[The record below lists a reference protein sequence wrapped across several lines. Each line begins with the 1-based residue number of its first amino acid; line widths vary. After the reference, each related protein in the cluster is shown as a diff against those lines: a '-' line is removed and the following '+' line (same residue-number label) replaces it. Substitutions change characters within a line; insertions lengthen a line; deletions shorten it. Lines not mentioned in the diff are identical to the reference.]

1 MYLHTLSLHDA
12 LPISYVAIRSG
23 FGARLAEAAMRAAG
37 ERLDELDVLPTQA
50 FRIDAETIALL
61 IDRGNSE
68 AVTRV
73 DLKRLAAEVIQRLT
87 HPVVVDGQRFLLA
100 TSAGG
105 ALYPDDARDRD
116 EYVNKSEEHTSE
128 LPSLIRISYAD
139 FCS

>member
-1 MYLHTLSLHDA
+1 
-12 LPISYVAIRSG
+12 
-23 FGARLAEAAMRAAG
+23 MRAAG

-73 DLKRLAAEVIQRLT
+73 DLKRIAAEVMQRLT
-87 HPVVVDGQRFLLA
+87 HPVDVDGQRFLLA

-105 ALYPDDARDRD
+105 ALYPDDARDPD
-116 EYVNKSEEHTSE
+116 EDVNVCLEVIGLAQREGSGH
-128 LPSLIRISYAD
+128 LPFGGRRHPHHPRPPPGRNEPHRTRKNDSRGHG
-139 FCS
+139 

>member
-1 MYLHTLSLHDA
+1 MRISDWSSDVCSSDLPNRNSLEA
-12 LPISYVAIRSG
+12 ELREVRRLRPIDGTHGLLLLNIETYVAIRSG

-73 DLKRLAAEVIQRLT
+73 DLKRIAAESMQRPT
-87 HPVVVDGQRFLLA
+87 HPVDHDGQRFLLA
-100 TSAGG
+100 TRPG
-105 ALYPDDARDRD
+105 
-116 EYVNKSEEHTSE
+116 
-128 LPSLIRISYAD
+128 
-139 FCS
+139 